1 LRLFFRNVHKR
12 KFHIAY
18 NLDVHTTF
26 YVSNNELIHE
36 STTDERLARMIMFA
50 FGSAL
55 VQARQL
61 YPNGILT
68 KPITVQSIFLLDEL
82 FHFVIFQLNT
92 LNYNENTNDK
102 RYNYVWIDKDN
113 YLYDNRPSMILY
125 NPVYGTERNLQRYV
139 LEKLKYNPTVFE
151 KFLALYLQG
160 VK

>member
-1 LRLFFRNVHKR
+1 MRSILKLFLDIYSKA
-12 KFHIAY
+12 KFYH
-18 NLDVHTTF
+18 LDVHTIF
-26 YVSNNELIHE
+26 HVSNDELIHE
-36 STTDERLARMIMFA
+36 STTDERLARMVMFA

-92 LNYNENTNDK
+92 LNYNDTNDQ
-102 RYNYVWIDKDN
+102 RSNYVWIDKDN
-113 YLYDNRPSMILY
+113 YLYDNRPSMVMY
-125 NPVYGTERNLQRYV
+125 NPRYGTERNLQRYV
-139 LEKLKYNPTVFE
+139 LEKLKYNPIVFE

>member
-1 LRLFFRNVHKR
+1 LKLFLDIYSKAKYYH
-12 KFHIAY
+12 
-18 NLDVHTTF
+18 LDVHTIF
-26 YVSNNELIHE
+26 HVSNDELIHE
-36 STTDERLARMIMFA
+36 STTDERLARMVMFA

-92 LNYNENTNDK
+92 LNYNDPNDQ
-102 RYNYVWIDKDN
+102 RSNYVWIDKDN
-113 YLYDNRPSMILY
+113 YLYDNRPSMVMY
-125 NPVYGTERNLQRYV
+125 NPRYGTERNLQRYV
-139 LEKLKYNPTVFE
+139 LEKLKYNPIVFE